1 MNRCDFSFGHHHSR
15 ASTLKGLRLMLAA
28 SLAVV
33 TVGSVAC
40 DRLPGKPP
48 PNPAPV
54 ISVATTAGF
63 EIMWA
68 ERCSGCHG
76 ADGQLGAGLP
86 MRNAEYLKAV
96 PDSDMFSMIRNG
108 VPSSR
113 MPGFGG
119 DAIGGVS
126 DEVIRD
132 FIKGMQVTWAQGDAS
147 NDSLGLPWRAPDA
160 PGDVSRGATV
170 FAAKCA
176 ACHPAEQAAPT
187 QRGSTPDQLI
197 AGSVTDPFYLRR
209 SVTSICGRTSSSAA
223 KIWACRGQLA
233 PSAAPMVVRSPGA
246 WTRPTLPILSHTSP
260 RSETPGR
267 RDRKWRMV
275 NHE

>member
-15 ASTLKGLRLMLAA
+15 ASTLKGIRLMLAA

-197 AGSVTDPFYLRR
+197 AGSVTDPFYLRLVSNQHLR
-209 SVTSICGRTSSSAA
+209 SNIVFGR
-223 KIWACRGQLA
+223 KDLG
-233 PSAAPMVVRSPGA
+233 MPGA
-246 WTRPTLPILSHTSP
+246 AGPFRGPDGGEVTGGLDAADVADLVAYLASKRNTWPSGPEVEDGEP
-260 RSETPGR
+260 
-267 RDRKWRMV
+267 
-275 NHE
+275 

>member
-1 MNRCDFSFGHHHSR
+1 MIRSESNHLRRRFLAP
-15 ASTLKGLRLMLAA
+15 ASLRLAIAA
-28 SLAVV
+28 AAAMGF
-33 TVGSVAC
+33 VGC

-63 EIMWA
+63 EGMWA

-76 ADGQLGAGLP
+76 ADGQMGAGFP

-96 PDSDMFSMIRNG
+96 PDAAMFSIIRDG

-126 DEVIRD
+126 DETIRD
-132 FIKGMQVTWAQGDAS
+132 FIKGMHVTWAESDPS
-147 NDSLGLPWRAPDA
+147 NDSRGIAWRPTGAA
-160 PGDVSRGATV
+160 GDLDRGATI

-176 ACHPAEQAAPT
+176 ACHPAEQVAPT
-187 QRGSTPDQLI
+187 QKGMAIDELV
-197 AGSVTDPFYLRR
+197 AGSVTDPFYLRLVSDQHLR
-209 SVTSICGRTSSSAA
+209 SNIVFGR
-223 KIWACRGQLA
+223 KDLG
-233 PSAAPMVVRSPGA
+233 MPGA
-246 WTRPTLPILSHTSP
+246 AGPFRGPDGGEVT
-260 RSETPGR
+260 TPLEAADVADLVAFLASKRNTWPSGPEVE
-267 RDRKWRMV
+267 DGAP
-275 NHE
+275 